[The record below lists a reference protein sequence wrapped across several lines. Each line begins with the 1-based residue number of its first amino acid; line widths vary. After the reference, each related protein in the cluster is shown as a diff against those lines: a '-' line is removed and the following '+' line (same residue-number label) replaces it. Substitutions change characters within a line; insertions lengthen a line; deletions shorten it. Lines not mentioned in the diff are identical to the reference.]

1 MSVIE
6 ASSTACKTMA
16 DGTLRITVDVEPR
29 HAQAAFTLVGSPGV
43 PMALARLQAPA
54 PEPAPEP
61 EPERLKGG
69 MAAKW
74 LAMRCADP
82 DFQAWLYSAYRTAWA
97 MNASSKQT
105 TEQHAASVI
114 RAVCSVESRA
124 EIDNDPAAN
133 ERFQRLIRGPWQK
146 FTVSRS

>member
-29 HAQAAFTLVGSPGV
+29 HAQAAFALFGSPGV
-43 PMALARLQAPA
+43 PMALARLQA
-54 PEPAPEP
+54 PAPEP

-74 LAMRCADP
+74 LALRCAEP
-82 DFQAWLYSAYRTAWA
+82 AFQCWIADAHARQWFDAGSMLSDR
-97 MNASSKQT
+97 
-105 TEQHAASVI
+105 ERAASVV

-133 ERFQRLIRGPWQK
+133 ERFQRLIRSPWQK

>member
-29 HAQAAFTLVGSPGV
+29 HAQAAFALFGSPGV
-43 PMALARLQAPA
+43 PMALARLQA
-54 PEPAPEP
+54 PAPEP

-74 LAMRCADP
+74 LALRCAEP
-82 DFQAWLYSAYRTAWA
+82 AFQEWLIAKFLPQWI
-97 MNASSKQT
+97 ASESWSENPTQR
-105 TEQHAASVI
+105 AASVI

-146 FTVSRS
+146 FTLSRS